1 MTTLIQ
7 YLQRVLIVA
16 IPAILVFLCFTPY
29 RMKALSAMN
38 LRTSHRHEAG
48 LILFVTSIFGIL
60 ALTLWPTYIWMDS
73 PGVWGDIR
81 ILIDR
86 PSWKSN
92 LSLIPFTVFKDYIED
107 LFKTPVFFFATLI
120 NFFGNLAIFVPIGFF
135 PALLFRDA
143 NWKRS
148 AIIVIIF
155 DVLTKAQDKTQKTDL
170 FQLHIL
176 FPLLLRLRRGKK
188 ILHILTHGSIVL
200 FFPLG
205 FLQFSF

>member
-1 MTTLIQ
+1 MMICPKGGNSMTTLIQ

-107 LFKTPVFFFATLI
+107 LFKTPEKGGLLCQRKTIDHHRGNKNTTKKGTLAC
-120 NFFGNLAIFVPIGFF
+120 GLAV
-135 PALLFRDA
+135 
-143 NWKRS
+143 
-148 AIIVIIF
+148 
-155 DVLTKAQDKTQKTDL
+155 
-170 FQLHIL
+170 
-176 FPLLLRLRRGKK
+176 
-188 ILHILTHGSIVL
+188 
-200 FFPLG
+200 
-205 FLQFSF
+205 

>member
-107 LFKTPVFFFATLI
+107 LFKATPHKLQSFR
-120 NFFGNLAIFVPIGFF
+120 LAEVY
-135 PALLFRDA
+135 
-143 NWKRS
+143 
-148 AIIVIIF
+148 
-155 DVLTKAQDKTQKTDL
+155 Q
-170 FQLHIL
+170 HIL
-176 FPLLLRLRRGKK
+176 W
-188 ILHILTHGSIVL
+188 ITSAVL
-200 FFPLG
+200 PAKAH
-205 FLQFSF
+205 

>member
-16 IPAILVFLCFTPY
+16 IPAVLVFLCFTPY

-38 LRTSHRHEAG
+38 LRTSRKHEAG

-120 NFFGNLAIFVPIGFF
+120 NFLGIWRYLFLLAFSLRCCSAMLIG
-135 PALLFRDA
+135 
-143 NWKRS
+143 K
-148 AIIVIIF
+148 
-155 DVLTKAQDKTQKTDL
+155 DL
-170 FQLHIL
+170 
-176 FPLLLRLRRGKK
+176 PLLDLVC
-188 ILHILTHGSIVL
+188 LH
-200 FFPLG
+200 
-205 FLQFSF
+205 